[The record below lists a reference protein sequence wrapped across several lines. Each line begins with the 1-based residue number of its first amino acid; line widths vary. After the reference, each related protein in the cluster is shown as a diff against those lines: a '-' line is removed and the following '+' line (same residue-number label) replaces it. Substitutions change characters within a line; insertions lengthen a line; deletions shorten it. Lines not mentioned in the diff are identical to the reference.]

1 MSCSAQTII
10 KLPSVAPLTAEL
22 AQGLLSVFTKNSFP
36 TAEPEALYRRAYTS
50 TLGFGRL
57 EADTVR
63 KQAELDAGVDRLA
76 KLNASRLANP
86 GQNGSKH

>member
-1 MSCSAQTII
+1 
-10 KLPSVAPLTAEL
+10 V
-22 AQGLLSVFTKNSFP
+22 
-36 TAEPEALYRRAYTS
+36 LY
-50 TLGFGRL
+50 
-57 EADTVR
+57 V